1 MKLTDLKGIGDKTAR
16 LLNKLSV
23 YTAEDLVRL
32 YPRSYDICG
41 KPVLVSEI
49 PEHTGDSLIA
59 VDAVVARTPALKR
72 VRNLQ
77 ILTVTLRD
85 EKGGLL
91 KATWFNMPYLLGSLK
106 PGYRYIFR
114 GRPVF
119 RNGDWVMEQP
129 VLYTMEGYSSQ
140 IGIMQPIYP
149 LTKGLSNKIV
159 SKAMQQ
165 VLDIKELVPELLPAE
180 LRRSNELAEIN
191 FAMRAIHFPKDMN
204 DYEAA
209 RKRLVFDEFFF
220 FMLNVRRMKEN
231 NSRQP
236 NLSRIADDARTDK
249 FIKKLPYEL
258 TNAQKRTW
266 QEVSSD
272 MNGERLMNRLVQ
284 GDVGSGKT
292 IIAVL
297 ALMNTVYAGY
307 QGAMMV
313 PTEVL
318 ARQQYDDTC
327 AMFEK
332 YGININVSLLIGS
345 MTASAKKKE
354 RQRIASGEAGIVIGT
369 HALIQAGVEYANL
382 GLVVTDEQH
391 RFGVHQRESLTQKGS
406 SVHTLVMSATPI
418 PRTLA
423 IIIYGDLD
431 ISVMNELPSSRLP
444 IKNAV
449 VGTDY
454 RPNAYRFI
462 ENQVQAGHQAYVI
475 CPMVE
480 AREDGDVM
488 EDGRGDTFANTN
500 MHATLEN
507 VVDYTTMLKKN
518 LPSSI
523 NVEYLHGKMK
533 PAVKDEIM
541 ERFHSGQT
549 QVLVSTTVIEVG
561 VNVPNA
567 TVMLIENAD
576 RFGLA
581 QLHQLRGRV
590 GRGAYQ
596 SYCIFVG
603 TSNAK
608 KENMDRLGILRE
620 SNDGFRIA
628 EEDLKLRGPGDFF
641 GIRQSGDMQFTIGDI
656 YKDANLLKAASDAA
670 AAIIENDPDLEND
683 ANAGLRMYFDRTDNK
698 GDVVL

>member
-119 RNGDWVMEQP
+119 CNGDWVMEQP

-149 LTKGLSNKIV
+149 LTRGLSNKIV

-165 VLDIKELVPELLPAE
+165 ALDIKELVPELLPAE

-191 FAMRAIHFPKDMN
+191 FAMSAIHFPKDMN

-236 NLSRIADDARTDK
+236 NLSRIADDARTDE

>member
-59 VDAVVARTPALKR
+59 VDAVVAKTPALKR

-77 ILTVTLRD
+77 ILTVTLKD
-85 EKGGLL
+85 EKGSLL
-91 KATWFNMPYLLGSLK
+91 KATWFNMSYLLGSLK
-106 PGYRYIFR
+106 LGYRYIFR

-129 VLYTMEGYSSQ
+129 ALYTMEGYSSQ

-165 VLDIKELVPELLPAE
+165 ALDIKELLPELLPAE

-220 FMLNVRRMKEN
+220 FMLNVRRMKES
-231 NSRQP
+231 NSRQL
-236 NLSRIADDARTDK
+236 NLSKIAGDARTDE

-266 QEVSSD
+266 QEVSED
-272 MNGERLMNRLVQ
+272 MNGEHLMNRLVQ

-354 RQRIASGEAGIVIGT
+354 KQRIASGEAGIVIGT

-391 RFGVHQRESLTQKGS
+391 RFGVHQRESLTQKGR

-462 ENQVQAGHQAYVI
+462 ENQVNAGHQAYII

-518 LPSSI
+518 LPASI

-533 PAVKDEIM
+533 PAMKDEIM

-590 GRGAYQ
+590 GRGAFQ

-603 TSNAK
+603 TANAK
-608 KENMDRLGILRE
+608 KENMDRLGILRD
-620 SNDGFRIA
+620 SNDGFKIA

-641 GIRQSGDMQFTIGDI
+641 GIRQSGDIQFTIGDI
-656 YKDANLLKAASDAA
+656 YKDASILKTASDAA
-670 AAIIENDPDLEND
+670 AAIIENDPDLEED
-683 ANAGLRMYFDRTDNK
+683 ANAGLRMYFDRIDNR

>member
-49 PEHTGDSLIA
+49 SEHTGDSLIA

-119 RNGDWVMEQP
+119 CNGDWVMEQP

-165 VLDIKELVPELLPAE
+165 ALDIKELVPELLPAE

-236 NLSRIADDARTDK
+236 NLSRIADDARTDE

>member
-149 LTKGLSNKIV
+149 LTRGLSNKIV

-165 VLDIKELVPELLPAE
+165 ALDIKELVPELLPAE

-236 NLSRIADDARTDK
+236 NLSRIADDARTDE

-297 ALMNTVYAGY
+297 ALMNIVYAGY

>member
-149 LTKGLSNKIV
+149 LTRGLSNKIV

-165 VLDIKELVPELLPAE
+165 ALDIKELVPELLPAE

-236 NLSRIADDARTDK
+236 NLSRIADDARTDE

-628 EEDLKLRGPGDFF
+628 KEDLKLRGPGDFF

>member
-149 LTKGLSNKIV
+149 LTRGLSNKIV

-165 VLDIKELVPELLPAE
+165 ALDIKELVPELLPAE

-236 NLSRIADDARTDK
+236 NLSRIADDARTDE

>member
-119 RNGDWVMEQP
+119 CNGDWVMEQP

-165 VLDIKELVPELLPAE
+165 ALDIKELVPELLPAQ

-236 NLSRIADDARTDK
+236 NLSRIADDARTDE

-382 GLVVTDEQH
+382 GLVITDEQH

-480 AREDGDVM
+480 AREDGDVV

-608 KENMDRLGILRE
+608 KENMDRLGILRD

-670 AAIIENDPDLEND
+670 AAIIEKDPDLEND

>member
-85 EKGGLL
+85 KKGGLL

-149 LTKGLSNKIV
+149 LTRGLSNKIV

-165 VLDIKELVPELLPAE
+165 ALDIKELVPELLPAE

-236 NLSRIADDARTDK
+236 NLSRIADDARTDE

>member
-49 PEHTGDSLIA
+49 SEHTGDSLIA

-149 LTKGLSNKIV
+149 LTRGLSNKIV

-165 VLDIKELVPELLPAE
+165 ALDIKELVPELLPAE

-236 NLSRIADDARTDK
+236 NLSRIADDARTDE

-292 IIAVL
+292 IIAVI

>member
-119 RNGDWVMEQP
+119 CNGDLVMEQP

-165 VLDIKELVPELLPAE
+165 ALDIKELVPELLPAE

-236 NLSRIADDARTDK
+236 NLSRIADDTRTDE

>member
-119 RNGDWVMEQP
+119 CNGDWVMEQP

-165 VLDIKELVPELLPAE
+165 ALDIKELVPELLPAQ

-236 NLSRIADDARTDK
+236 NLSRIADDARTDE

-266 QEVSSD
+266 QEVSLD

-462 ENQVQAGHQAYVI
+462 ENQVQSGHQAYVI

-608 KENMDRLGILRE
+608 KENMDRLGILRD

>member
-149 LTKGLSNKIV
+149 LTRGLSNKIV

-165 VLDIKELVPELLPAE
+165 ALDIKELVPELLPAE

-236 NLSRIADDARTDK
+236 NLSRIADDARTDE

-332 YGININVSLLIGS
+332 YRININVSLLIGS

-518 LPSSI
+518 LQSSI

>member
-149 LTKGLSNKIV
+149 LTRGLSNKIV

-165 VLDIKELVPELLPAE
+165 ALDIKELVPELLPAE

-236 NLSRIADDARTDK
+236 NLSRIADDARTDE

-272 MNGERLMNRLVQ
+272 MN

>member
-149 LTKGLSNKIV
+149 LTRGLSNKIV

-165 VLDIKELVPELLPAE
+165 ALDIKELVPELLPAE
-180 LRRSNELAEIN
+180 LRRSSELAEIN

-236 NLSRIADDARTDK
+236 NLSRIADDARTDE

-444 IKNAV
+444 IKDAV

>member
-149 LTKGLSNKIV
+149 LTRGLSNKIV

-165 VLDIKELVPELLPAE
+165 ALDIKELVPELLPAE

-236 NLSRIADDARTDK
+236 NLSRIADDARTDE

-518 LPSSI
+518 LQSSI

>member
-49 PEHTGDSLIA
+49 SEHTGDSLIA

-119 RNGDWVMEQP
+119 CNGDWVMEQP

-149 LTKGLSNKIV
+149 LTRGLSNKIV

-165 VLDIKELVPELLPAE
+165 ALDIKELVPELLPAE

-236 NLSRIADDARTDK
+236 NLSRIADDARTDE

-292 IIAVL
+292 IIAVI

-603 TSNAK
+603 TSNVK

>member
-106 PGYRYIFR
+106 LGYRYIFR

-165 VLDIKELVPELLPAE
+165 ALDIKELVPELLPAE

-236 NLSRIADDARTDK
+236 NLSRIADDARTDE

-462 ENQVQAGHQAYVI
+462 ENQVHAGHQAYVI

-670 AAIIENDPDLEND
+670 AAIIENDPNLEND

>member
-149 LTKGLSNKIV
+149 LTRGLSNKIV

-165 VLDIKELVPELLPAE
+165 ALDIKELVPELLPAE

-236 NLSRIADDARTDK
+236 NLSRIADDARTDE

-656 YKDANLLKAASDAA
+656 YKDANMLKAASDAA

>member
-119 RNGDWVMEQP
+119 CNGDWVMEQP

-149 LTKGLSNKIV
+149 LTRGLSNKIV

-165 VLDIKELVPELLPAE
+165 ALDIKELVPELLPAE
-180 LRRSNELAEIN
+180 LRRSSELAEIN

-236 NLSRIADDARTDK
+236 NLSRIADDARTDE

-670 AAIIENDPDLEND
+670 AAIIENDPDLENA

>member
-77 ILTVTLRD
+77 ILTVILRD

-165 VLDIKELVPELLPAE
+165 ALDIKELVPELLPAE

-236 NLSRIADDARTDK
+236 NLSRIADDARTDE

-266 QEVSSD
+266 QEVSLD

-608 KENMDRLGILRE
+608 KENMDRLGILRD

>member
-149 LTKGLSNKIV
+149 LTRGLSNKIV

-165 VLDIKELVPELLPAE
+165 ALDIKELVPELLPAE

-236 NLSRIADDARTDK
+236 NLSRIADDARTDE

-332 YGININVSLLIGS
+332 YGININVSFLIGS

>member
-49 PEHTGDSLIA
+49 PGHTGDSLIA
-59 VDAVVARTPALKR
+59 VDAVVAKTPALKR

-77 ILTVTLRD
+77 ILTVTLKD

-106 PGYRYIFR
+106 LGYRYIFR

-129 VLYTMEGYSSQ
+129 ALYTMEGYSSQ

-165 VLDIKELVPELLPAE
+165 ALDVKELVPELLPAE

-220 FMLNVRRMKEN
+220 FMFNVRRMKEN

-236 NLSRIADDARTDK
+236 NLSRIADDARTDE

-318 ARQQYDDTC
+318 ARQQYDDIC

-345 MTASAKKKE
+345 MTAAAKKKE
-354 RQRIASGEAGIVIGT
+354 RRRIASGEAGIVIGT
-369 HALIQAGVEYANL
+369 HALIQASVEYANL

-480 AREDGDVM
+480 AREDGEVM

-500 MHATLEN
+500 MHAALEN

-518 LPSSI
+518 LPASI

-608 KENMDRLGILRE
+608 KENMDRLGILRD

-670 AAIIENDPDLEND
+670 AAIIENDPDLEDD
-683 ANAGLRMYFDRTDNK
+683 ANAGLRMYFDRIDNR

>member
-1 MKLTDLKGIGDKTAR
+1 MKLTDFKGIGDKTAR

-165 VLDIKELVPELLPAE
+165 ALDIKELVPELLPAE

-236 NLSRIADDARTDK
+236 NLSRIADDARTDE

-670 AAIIENDPDLEND
+670 AAIIENDPDLEDD

>member
-165 VLDIKELVPELLPAE
+165 ALDIKELLPELLPAE

-220 FMLNVRRMKEN
+220 FMLNVRRMKES
-231 NSRQP
+231 NSRQL
-236 NLSRIADDARTDK
+236 NLSRIAGDARTDE

-266 QEVSSD
+266 QEVSAD
-272 MNGERLMNRLVQ
+272 MNGEHLMNRLVQ

-354 RQRIASGEAGIVIGT
+354 KQRIASGEAGIVIGT

-391 RFGVHQRESLTQKGS
+391 RFGVHQRESLTQKGR

-462 ENQVQAGHQAYVI
+462 ENQVNAGHQAYII

-518 LPSSI
+518 LPASI

-533 PAVKDEIM
+533 PAMKDEIM

>member
-149 LTKGLSNKIV
+149 LTRGLSNKIV

-165 VLDIKELVPELLPAE
+165 ALDIKELVPELLPAE

-236 NLSRIADDARTDK
+236 NLSRIADDARTDE

-449 VGTDY
+449 VGIDY

-596 SYCIFVG
+596 SYLSLIH
-603 TSNAK
+603 
-608 KENMDRLGILRE
+608 I
-620 SNDGFRIA
+620 
-628 EEDLKLRGPGDFF
+628 
-641 GIRQSGDMQFTIGDI
+641 
-656 YKDANLLKAASDAA
+656 
-670 AAIIENDPDLEND
+670 
-683 ANAGLRMYFDRTDNK
+683 
-698 GDVVL
+698 

>member
-149 LTKGLSNKIV
+149 LTRGLSNKIV

-165 VLDIKELVPELLPAE
+165 ALDIKELVPELLPAE

-236 NLSRIADDARTDK
+236 NLSRIADDARTDE

-656 YKDANLLKAASDAA
+656 YKDANLLKAASGAA

>member
-1 MKLTDLKGIGDKTAR
+1 
-16 LLNKLSV
+16 
-23 YTAEDLVRL
+23 
-32 YPRSYDICG
+32 
-41 KPVLVSEI
+41 
-49 PEHTGDSLIA
+49 
-59 VDAVVARTPALKR
+59 
-72 VRNLQ
+72 
-77 ILTVTLRD
+77 
-85 EKGGLL
+85 
-91 KATWFNMPYLLGSLK
+91 MPYLLGSLK

-149 LTKGLSNKIV
+149 LTRGLSNKIV

-165 VLDIKELVPELLPAE
+165 ALDIKELVPELLPAE

-236 NLSRIADDARTDK
+236 NLSRIADDARTDE

-608 KENMDRLGILRE
+608 KRKYGQAWNT
-620 SNDGFRIA
+620 A
-628 EEDLKLRGPGDFF
+628 
-641 GIRQSGDMQFTIGDI
+641 
-656 YKDANLLKAASDAA
+656 
-670 AAIIENDPDLEND
+670 
-683 ANAGLRMYFDRTDNK
+683 
-698 GDVVL
+698 